1 MDKDISRGAGET
13 ADSIGTSEVTAEM
26 SNAAAV
32 NSSGSAGGVGGNE
45 GKVPVKLKFAFS
57 VGEFSKATLQI
68 LNAYF
73 LLWFYTDV
81 AKIPAAAAT
90 IIMVIAKVWDAI
102 NDPMMGVILDKTR
115 SKEGRCRFWL
125 KYLSVP
131 AGVFI
136 ILSYTAP
143 GLSKNGLIIWVGITY
158 ICQGMAQTIT
168 NVPFNTL
175 LARITSNRDERV
187 RIGQWQGIG
196 STIASTVITASA
208 IPIVKWIGHGDQ
220 TKGFFAFAVGCG
232 MIYTAGFLFV
242 YFASKG
248 YEPTYDQEAPIIN
261 KEKHSVGSLVKA
273 VLCNKYALLVCLI
286 NIFFLIYNSLNGTS
300 MMYYLK
306 YDLHDTGL
314 MSVYSVLTS
323 VISFAAVG
331 AMGVMGRKFGNS
343 KTCALAC
350 LMLVF
355 SFGTRFL
362 THDSIRVV
370 LYICWGVEGIG
381 TGLFASMIYQCA
393 LDAMTYGKWKTGID
407 NQGTIMSVYT
417 FAQKVGLAVGGVI
430 CSGLLAAF
438 HYHGGA
444 ATQSAVIQRLFFAEI
459 VTIPVIIFIGLFFL
473 FMYLSTYEREL
484 PRMRKEIAER
494 EKAEGIAS
502 PIVE

>member
-1 MDKDISRGAGET
+1 MDTD
-13 ADSIGTSEVTAEM
+13 V
-26 SNAAAV
+26 
-32 NSSGSAGGVGGNE
+32 
-45 GKVPVKLKFAFS
+45 KVPVKLKFAFS

-90 IIMVIAKVWDAI
+90 VIMIIARVWDAV
-102 NDPMMGVILDKTR
+102 NDPMMGVILDKTK

-125 KYLSVP
+125 KYVSVP
-131 AGVFI
+131 AGICI

-143 GLSKNGLIIWVGITY
+143 GLSKNGLIIWVAITY

-168 NVPFNTL
+168 NVPLNTL
-175 LARITSNRDERV
+175 LARVTSNRDERV

-220 TKGFFAFAVGCG
+220 TKGFFAFAVCCG
-232 MIYTAGFLFV
+232 IIYAAGFLFV

-248 YEPTYDQEAPIIN
+248 REPSYEVEKPVLE
-261 KEKHSVGSLVKA
+261 KEKHSVGALITA
-273 VLCNKYALLVCLI
+273 VFRNKVALLVCLI
-286 NIFFLIYNSLNGTS
+286 NIFFLIYNSFNGTS

-306 YDLHDTGL
+306 YNLHNTGL

-331 AMGVMGRKFGNS
+331 AMGVLGRKLGNS
-343 KTCALAC
+343 RTCALAC
-350 LMLVF
+350 LMLIC

-362 THDSIRVV
+362 THDSIRIV

-393 LDAMTYGKWKTGID
+393 LDAMTYGKWKTGVD
-407 NQGTIMSVYT
+407 NEGTIMSVYT
-417 FAQKVGLAVGGVI
+417 FAQKVGLAVGGII
-430 CSGLLAAF
+430 CSGLLTLF

-444 ATQSAVIQRLFFAEI
+444 AEQSAVIQKLFFAEI
-459 VTIPVIIFIGLFFL
+459 VTIPLVIFIGLFFL
-473 FMYLSTYEREL
+473 FMYLYRYEREL
-484 PRMRKEIAER
+484 PRLRKEIAER
-494 EKAEGIAS
+494 EKAAGIAE